1 MIRKA
6 HLDDAPDI
14 QRIINLYAKQG
25 KMLARSLSEIYEN
38 IRDYSVAID
47 KGRLAGVVGLH
58 VNWEDLAEVKSLA
71 IKKNYQGRGWG
82 QQLVQAALKE
92 GRELGIKR
100 FFTLTYIPPF
110 FKPLGFKIIARD
122 RLPHKVWSECVKC
135 PKFPN
140 CDEIAMLRKDQSA
153 VRKMKKVSGH
163 S

>member
-6 HLDDAPDI
+6 CLDDGLDI
-14 QRIINLYAKQG
+14 QKIINFYAKQG

-38 IRDYSVAID
+38 IRDYSVAIE

-71 IKKNYQGRGWG
+71 IKKNYQGRGLG
-82 QQLVQAALKE
+82 EQLVQVALKE

-100 FFTLTYIPPF
+100 FYTLTYIPLF
-110 FKPLGFKIIARD
+110 FKPLGFKIITRD
-122 RLPHKVWSECVKC
+122 KLPHKVWSECVKC
-135 PKFPN
+135 PKFPD
-140 CDEIAMLRKDQSA
+140 CDEIAMLREDYRA
-153 VRKMKKVSGH
+153 VRKKKKKKS